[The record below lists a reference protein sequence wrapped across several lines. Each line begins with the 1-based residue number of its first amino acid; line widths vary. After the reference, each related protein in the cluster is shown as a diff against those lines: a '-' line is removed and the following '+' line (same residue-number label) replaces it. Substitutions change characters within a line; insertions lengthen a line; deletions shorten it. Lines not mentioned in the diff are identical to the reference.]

1 MDEEVEEM
9 EEELDWCECRS
20 LMGLRGGRGGGA
32 SSEVI
37 EGGDWE
43 RWAGLGSS
51 SCLGDWAEMELVEGS
66 SGITLCTLIG

>member
-1 MDEEVEEM
+1 
-9 EEELDWCECRS
+9 
-20 LMGLRGGRGGGA
+20 MGLRGGRGGGA